1 MYTKFFKR
9 FLDIVLSGM
18 AIVVLSPLL
27 LLLAVLVRLDSK
39 GPVFFKQKRVGQGKT
54 HFQIL
59 KFRSMYAD
67 TPHDMPTHMLG
78 NAQSHITRVGKV
90 LRVTSLDELP
100 QLFNIFAGQMSIV
113 GPRPAL
119 WNQFDLIEER
129 DKYGANDLVPGLT
142 GYAQINGRD
151 EIPIQ
156 QKARLDGWYVQHIGF
171 ITDCRIIL
179 GTVSAVFTHKGIV
192 EGEHTGKKSG

>member
-27 LLLAVLVRLDSK
+27 LLLAILVRLDSK
-39 GPVFFKQKRVGQGKT
+39 GPIFFKQKRVGKGKT

-100 QLFNIFAGQMSIV
+100 QLFNIFAG
-113 GPRPAL
+113 PAPCAL
-119 WNQFDLIEER
+119 ES
-129 DKYGANDLVPGLT
+129 V
-142 GYAQINGRD
+142 
-151 EIPIQ
+151 
-156 QKARLDGWYVQHIGF
+156 
-171 ITDCRIIL
+171 
-179 GTVSAVFTHKGIV
+179 
-192 EGEHTGKKSG
+192 